1 MAEKAEIEDA
11 GGAPQ
16 PPPRESTP
24 LGFRDAVKSREDAPK
39 PSPETPQRA
48 SRPHLGLSL
57 NMPQPFSPKSG
68 HAAARIPLSPKLDSS
83 HSFGSPASV
92 LPRRSRGLDF
102 SRACTNLH
110 HSTLAESSP
119 DSSPV
124 VSGRGIAIPQR
135 RGTAG
140 STGMGMAGSPSSS
153 HHQLHNCLTSAGS
166 HAERTA
172 ISSSVGSVNMI
183 DSDSSST
190 DDEDDD
196 GSIHGFD
203 RGDPGGITPQAKKS
217 GLGLSA
223 PFSPSLI
230 PASSADWMS
239 GFSAAKASL
248 MNFQRARYRSS
259 KKRHSSS
266 SASGASPRLLATSRS
281 PPAEKAL
288 DSVGGSSLS
297 QSLAPRDIKS
307 KLDELAHIPSDF
319 HLSDGSDDVDG
330 GKQAG
335 VSSPSSGSLAGG
347 SNSES
352 GRRGVIRRPVTR
364 RGNLLPKP
372 KNFARIRATL
382 FEECAPVESDTK
394 KEAEVVRQVRENDA
408 SGAPQPQSILP
419 NALEIK
425 DSTPPSLV
433 PEEAHQRP
441 PTSFSRQVSRNSSGI
456 DFWNAFDG
464 RYRTPPPLSARDS
477 TMASPGM
484 EAGMLGRQ
492 PKDID
497 TEPESFA
504 KINKRRRGDDFDL
517 ASFKRRA
524 VSPGPSV
531 HSSPVQG
538 HVSAGSEA
546 NRVGH
551 LSKAILFQGSH
562 PAEPTANTSS
572 PSGPVKRVGLQGMT
586 ETSDGFMKM
595 TID

>member
-1 MAEKAEIEDA
+1 M
-11 GGAPQ
+11 
-16 PPPRESTP
+16 
-24 LGFRDAVKSREDAPK
+24 
-39 PSPETPQRA
+39 
-48 SRPHLGLSL
+48 
-57 NMPQPFSPKSG
+57 
-68 HAAARIPLSPKLDSS
+68 
-83 HSFGSPASV
+83 
-92 LPRRSRGLDF
+92 
-102 SRACTNLH
+102 
-110 HSTLAESSP
+110 
-119 DSSPV
+119 
-124 VSGRGIAIPQR
+124 
-135 RGTAG
+135 
-140 STGMGMAGSPSSS
+140 
-153 HHQLHNCLTSAGS
+153 
-166 HAERTA
+166 
-172 ISSSVGSVNMI
+172 
-183 DSDSSST
+183 
-190 DDEDDD
+190 
-196 GSIHGFD
+196 
-203 RGDPGGITPQAKKS
+203 
-217 GLGLSA
+217 
-223 PFSPSLI
+223 
-230 PASSADWMS
+230 
-239 GFSAAKASL
+239 
-248 MNFQRARYRSS
+248 
-259 KKRHSSS
+259 
-266 SASGASPRLLATSRS
+266 
-281 PPAEKAL
+281 
-288 DSVGGSSLS
+288 
-297 QSLAPRDIKS
+297 
-307 KLDELAHIPSDF
+307 
-319 HLSDGSDDVDG
+319 
-330 GKQAG
+330 
-335 VSSPSSGSLAGG
+335 
-347 SNSES
+347 
-352 GRRGVIRRPVTR
+352 
-364 RGNLLPKP
+364 
-372 KNFARIRATL
+372 
-382 FEECAPVESDTK
+382 
-394 KEAEVVRQVRENDA
+394 VRQVRENDA

>member
-1 MAEKAEIEDA
+1 MAEKAETEGV

-39 PSPETPQRA
+39 PSPETPQRT

-68 HAAARIPLSPKLDSS
+68 HTAARIPLSPKLDSS

-166 HAERTA
+166 HAERAA

-248 MNFQRARYRSS
+248 MNFQRARYRNS

-297 QSLAPRDIKS
+297 QSLASRDIKS

-319 HLSDGSDDVDG
+319 HLSDGSDDVIA

-335 VSSPSSGSLAGG
+335 ISS
-347 SNSES
+347 
-352 GRRGVIRRPVTR
+352 RVIRRPVTR

-441 PTSFSRQVSRNSSGI
+441 PTSFSRQVSRNSGGI

-464 RYRTPPPLSARDS
+464 RYRTPPPLSAGDS
-477 TMASPGM
+477 AMASPGM

-492 PKDID
+492 SKDVD
-497 TEPESFA
+497 TEPE
-504 KINKRRRGDDFDL
+504 
-517 ASFKRRA
+517 
-524 VSPGPSV
+524 P
-531 HSSPVQG
+531 SPVQG
-538 HVSAGSEA
+538 HVSAGSDP

-562 PAEPTANTSS
+562 PAEPTANTNTSS
-572 PSGPVKRVGLQGMT
+572 SSRASQASRSPGMT
-586 ETSDGFMKM
+586 ETSDGFMR
-595 TID
+595 